1 MTPTLLGVSVIGT
14 GAHARK
20 PIAIKWPAFRPPA
33 ASYWHL
39 SQMNAASLRVRIVKA
54 KRSGILRAV
63 AWMVACLSVLVMP
76 SALKAQNYA
85 GVVQEIFENG
95 KVNGEVTSLSFTDG
109 DLHQYAVAE
118 GDDVD
123 HLASLTF
130 IEERWTKSQDK
141 DIIDQW
147 IVHVL
152 PYSQAAHVRLV
163 ERDSE
168 VLSVES
174 LQTDG
179 SDDVVERILEKINR
193 KRL

>member
-1 MTPTLLGVSVIGT
+1 M
-14 GAHARK
+14 
-20 PIAIKWPAFRPPA
+20 
-33 ASYWHL
+33 
-39 SQMNAASLRVRIVKA
+39 M
-54 KRSGILRAV
+54 
-63 AWMVACLSVLVMP
+63 MCLTVLVMS
-76 SALKAQNYA
+76 SAVKAQDYA

-95 KVNGEVTSLSFTDG
+95 RVNGEVTSLSFTDG

-118 GDDVD
+118 GDDAA

-130 IEERWTKSQDK
+130 IEERWSKSEDK

-152 PYSQAAHVRLV
+152 PDGQAAHLRLV

-168 VLSVES
+168 VLSVEN
-174 LQTDG
+174 LKTDG
-179 SDDVVERILEKINR
+179 ADDVIQRILEKINR